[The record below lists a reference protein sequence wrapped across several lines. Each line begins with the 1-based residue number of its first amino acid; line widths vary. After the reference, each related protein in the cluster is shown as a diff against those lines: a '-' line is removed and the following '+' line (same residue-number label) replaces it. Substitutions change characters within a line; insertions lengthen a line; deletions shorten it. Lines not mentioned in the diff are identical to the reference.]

1 MMPSSMPD
9 MNSNRLIID
18 DAMFCAVYLAFARKG
33 LASLRLLNHAI
44 HVVAVHLKGGA
55 SGQTVHQNE

>member
-1 MMPSSMPD
+1 MPD

-33 LASLRLLNHAI
+33 TENL
-44 HVVAVHLKGGA
+44 
-55 SGQTVHQNE
+55 